1 MKENL
6 PKAKVEKMLIAKK
19 KWKIFRKNVTL
30 NKMVNGDNKKGKA
43 VTAFPFVVLEIDCF
57 T

>member
-19 KWKIFRKNVTL
+19 KWKIFRKKCHT
-30 NKMVNGDNKKGKA
+30 KQDGQRG
-43 VTAFPFVVLEIDCF
+43 
-57 T
+57 

>member
-19 KWKIFRKNVTL
+19 NGKLFE
-30 NKMVNGDNKKGKA
+30 KMSH
-43 VTAFPFVVLEIDCF
+43 
-57 T
+57 

>member
-1 MKENL
+1 MKVNL

-19 KWKIFRKNVTL
+19 KWKIFRKNVIL